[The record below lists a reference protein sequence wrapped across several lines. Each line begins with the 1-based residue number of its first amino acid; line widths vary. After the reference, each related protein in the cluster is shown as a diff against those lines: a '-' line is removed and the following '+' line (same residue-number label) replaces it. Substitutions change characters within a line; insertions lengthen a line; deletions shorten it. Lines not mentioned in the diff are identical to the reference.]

1 MMVAIELQEDLV
13 LKNFHKCHS
22 TVKFLQQVTERK
34 YPELKKTSSGA
45 RPAEAPPENYTWA
58 PLSAN
63 KVNRK
68 NYTKCDCV
76 QFCVYVP

>member
-1 MMVAIELQEDLV
+1 MYVRKLMQHLELMNQL
-13 LKNFHKCHS
+13 LKIFNKRATKNSNF
-22 TVKFLQQVTERK
+22 
-34 YPELKKTSSGA
+34 LKSRSRA
-45 RPAEAPPENYTWA
+45 VPALGQLSPPPPPENYTWA

>member
-1 MMVAIELQEDLV
+1 MNVYKWQGASNKITIIEISMRSV
-13 LKNFHKCHS
+13 
-22 TVKFLQQVTERK
+22 
-34 YPELKKTSSGA
+34 
-45 RPAEAPPENYTWA
+45 PALGQLMPLPENYTWA

>member
-1 MMVAIELQEDLV
+1 MFFCDNIKRRRRL
-13 LKNFHKCHS
+13 
-22 TVKFLQQVTERK
+22 ERK
-34 YPELKKTSSGA
+34 YKLRMTDEDYSIYNDQKGPRVASAGA